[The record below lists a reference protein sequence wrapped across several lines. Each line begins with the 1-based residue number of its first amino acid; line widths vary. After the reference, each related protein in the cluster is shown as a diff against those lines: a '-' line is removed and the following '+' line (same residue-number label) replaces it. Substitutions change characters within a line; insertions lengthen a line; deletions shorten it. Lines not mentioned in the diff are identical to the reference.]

1 MYACAAPACFRTIAR
16 SRRFQIHFELAEELD
31 DNALDDQLARRICQ
45 SIFASSDL
53 VHQLREQP
61 NEVEDRSCGDRCMRP
76 KVTTVIEITES
87 QLPHVAIIFEWTTTN
102 P

>member
-1 MYACAAPACFRTIAR
+1 
-16 SRRFQIHFELAEELD
+16 
-31 DNALDDQLARRICQ
+31 
-45 SIFASSDL
+45 
-53 VHQLREQP
+53 
-61 NEVEDRSCGDRCMRP
+61 MRP